1 MRTVINDCKV
11 AFDIGLETGQLQYG
25 GYNLQHRV
33 KCAFLCGFPLE
44 EVFAYAVECC
54 EFSVRTKNHA
64 VVDQMTL
71 LKMVVNHL
79 TRKKEMSL
87 EEETKLLADCKNG
100 NNLFI
105 III

>member
-1 MRTVINDCKV
+1 
-11 AFDIGLETGQLQYG
+11 
-25 GYNLQHRV
+25 
-33 KCAFLCGFPLE
+33 
-44 EVFAYAVECC
+44 
-54 EFSVRTKNHA
+54 
-64 VVDQMTL
+64 MTL